1 MKTST
6 AALIAVL
13 DPGGPAIND
22 VAEIC
27 TFPTAA
33 QIMLATSLHVFAYS
47 STAELILVESE
58 GEFDAEVWDRVA
70 VVAEAVCRG
79 GEVAGGDAGRGLEG
93 WLRGIVG
100 EEIGRAGRW
109 RGNL

>member
-1 MKTST
+1 VKTCT

-13 DPGGPAIND
+13 DPGGP
-22 VAEIC
+22 VESEVGEIC

-33 QIMLATSLHVFAYS
+33 QIMLARSLHVFAYS
-47 STAELILVESE
+47 STAEMILVESE

-79 GEVAGGDAGRGLEG
+79 GEVTGGDAGRGLDG
-93 WLRGIVG
+93 WLRGVVG
-100 EEIGRAGRW
+100 EEVGRAGRW